1 MEVLK
6 ERETVQQIAARY
18 EIHPN
23 QISMWKRQFL
33 DGAEGVFNGD
43 VKAPEKRSE
52 EEQAKLYK
60 KIGQL
65 QVEVDFL
72 KKAWARTEPVS
83 QAQAGQRRARPV
95 EYIPAV

>member
-1 MEVLK
+1 MRRERRKFSSKFKTKVVLEVLK
-6 ERETVQQIAARY
+6 ERDTVQQIAARY

-33 DGAEGVFNGD
+33 DGAEGVFNGE

-72 KKAWARTEPVS
+72 KKSLGED
-83 QAQAGQRRARPV
+83 
-95 EYIPAV
+95 

>member
-1 MEVLK
+1 MKRSRRKFSSKFKTKVVLEVLK

-23 QISMWKRQFL
+23 QIGMWKRQFL

-65 QVEVDFL
+65 QVEGF
-72 KKAWARTEPVS
+72 
-83 QAQAGQRRARPV
+83 
-95 EYIPAV
+95 

>member
-1 MEVLK
+1 MKRSRRKFSSKFKTKVVLEAIK
-6 ERETVQQIAARY
+6 ERESIHQIAARY

-33 DGAEGVFNGD
+33 DSAEGVFNGD
-43 VKAPEKRSE
+43 VKVPEKRAE

-72 KKAWARTEPVS
+72 KKSLGED
-83 QAQAGQRRARPV
+83 
-95 EYIPAV
+95 